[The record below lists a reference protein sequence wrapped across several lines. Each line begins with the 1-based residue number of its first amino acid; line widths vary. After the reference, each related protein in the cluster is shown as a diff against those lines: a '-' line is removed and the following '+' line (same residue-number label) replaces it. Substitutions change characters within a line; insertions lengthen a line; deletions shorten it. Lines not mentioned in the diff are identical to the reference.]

1 MGTYF
6 ALMDEAAKRGEDY
19 EILEQIPEI
28 LHKVETGTAKP
39 EEISKVID
47 ILNDFEGRITALVNQ
62 ATPMGD
68 RISRIQEVLKHLQ
81 SLKGAIQSAPRSSWS
96 AART

>member
-28 LHKVETGTAKP
+28 LQKLETGTAKP
-39 EEISKVID
+39 DEISKVID
-47 ILNDFEGRITALVNQ
+47 ILNDFEGRITTLVNQ
-62 ATPMGD
+62 ATPMEE
-68 RISRIQEVLKHLQ
+68 RTSRIQEALRRLQ
-81 SLKGAIQSAPRSSWS
+81 SLREAIQSAARSS
-96 AART
+96 

>member
-28 LHKVETGTAKP
+28 IQKLEAGTAKP
-39 EEISKVID
+39 DEISKVID
-47 ILNDFEGRITALVNQ
+47 VLNDFEGRITALVNQ
-62 ATPMGD
+62 ATPMEE
-68 RISRIQEVLKHLQ
+68 RTNRIQEALKRLE
-81 SLKGAIQSAPRSSWS
+81 SLKVAIQSAARSSWS